1 MIPKGLFL
9 SICLAAAP
17 CVSAETQGRT
27 GFAPPSMPQGV
38 VLDPTLMEAL
48 AAIKENRL
56 AGVFSFVDPN
66 QTNVAFANVLLYDHK
81 ALKAFVKFSEK
92 RYEKAGA
99 ITYWEKQVMLL
110 IVGMSDEKGARPGGR
125 KIPARLLQ
133 DVSAMALVPGVDD
146 AQYRTRRLQGER

>member
-1 MIPKGLFL
+1 VILKGLVF
-9 SICLAAAP
+9 SGCLAVVS
-17 CVSAETQGRT
+17 CVSAAAQGQT
-27 GFAPPSMPQGV
+27 GFAPPSMSQGA

-81 ALKAFVKFSEK
+81 ALKAFVKFSRE

-110 IVGMSDEKGARPGGR
+110 IVGMSEEKGVLPGGR
-125 KIPARLLQ
+125 KISARLMQ
-133 DVSAMALVPGVDD
+133 DVSAMALVPGVND